1 MVHPR
6 VALSLEIQG
15 LDADFE
21 EEKKSFKSSSKPSAS
36 ENDRFKETGLSNS
49 ESPSRTRREETSDIH
64 INTCKEHE
72 NDHLPVNNESEVGL
86 SICHGGDEVSGRYG
100 ADHSEIVLEE
110 TLQDISIISETAE
123 EVLAALDMC
132 DELDNGKLKLPRT
145 SSASEITPNKQIR
158 LQTDKSNNISSNQKA
173 MEGVSSSSLSKKFS
187 PCLSDLRRKS
197 VKPPLSVALA
207 QRKMTAKLTGMQAA
221 RKHARDAK
229 VSHCRQIAD
238 DFSAQ
243 EESSDA
249 SRSDNDAENRGAV
262 ERDRI
267 KLPMD
272 AIARKE
278 RGEVLWTVPHA
289 SPVNKAA
296 GSSGDYASYIPKE
309 DERTAQAIEQV
320 LGVVPAGSTAEW
332 ELIAGRG
339 RSKLRRSG

>member
-21 EEKKSFKSSSKPSAS
+21 EEKKSFKSSSKPGAS

-49 ESPSRTRREETSDIH
+49 ESPSRTSREETSDIH

-132 DELDNGKLKLPRT
+132 DELDN
-145 SSASEITPNKQIR
+145 
-158 LQTDKSNNISSNQKA
+158 
-173 MEGVSSSSLSKKFS
+173 
-187 PCLSDLRRKS
+187 DLRRKS

>member
-21 EEKKSFKSSSKPSAS
+21 EEKKSFKSSSKPGAS

-49 ESPSRTRREETSDIH
+49 ESPSRTSREETSDIH

-132 DELDNGKLKLPRT
+132 DELDN
-145 SSASEITPNKQIR
+145 
-158 LQTDKSNNISSNQKA
+158 
-173 MEGVSSSSLSKKFS
+173 
-187 PCLSDLRRKS
+187 
-197 VKPPLSVALA
+197 
-207 QRKMTAKLTGMQAA
+207 
-221 RKHARDAK
+221 
-229 VSHCRQIAD
+229 
-238 DFSAQ
+238 AQ